1 MLCLLCLLCLSC
13 LFYLFCLFRFISSKS
28 FTMNNRKKTMTVLL
42 HPLRF
47 QSSRFLPSFSSFEI
61 LLFQGFKLLV
71 LLTCASI
78 FKQACMFGTYRLTR
92 AHLHYFLLYNFSWI
106 SNIRWIQ
113 LVTLKTPIMP
123 RYMESIDQDTLK
135 KFLTT

>member
-1 MLCLLCLLCLSC
+1 MCNVHVMDGEKQLVLSC

-47 QSSRFLPSFSSFEI
+47 QSSRFLPTFSSFEI

-71 LLTCASI
+71 LLTTNKYIQASMHVWHVSAN
-78 FKQACMFGTYRLTR
+78 ACTFT
-92 AHLHYFLLYNFSWI
+92 LLFDFCFTILVELAISDGYNSSLWRPQSCQGI
-106 SNIRWIQ
+106 WS
-113 LVTLKTPIMP
+113 L
-123 RYMESIDQDTLK
+123 
-135 KFLTT
+135 